1 MEDRKIYDLFGLE
14 LNVGDTVCF
23 TLSMR
28 KDEKP
33 IVKGKISE
41 ICYGKNPNEWG
52 SYYDFI
58 VIDYVQTDITEWA
71 KREKKLP
78 GKVLSTRVVKCY

>member
-1 MEDRKIYDLFGLE
+1 MERKIYDLFGLE
-14 LNVGDTVCF
+14 LNVGDKVCF

-33 IVKGKISE
+33 LVKGKITE
-41 ICYGKNPNEWG
+41 IKYGKTPNDWCG
-52 SYYDFI
+52 YNDYI
-58 VIDYVQTDITEWA
+58 VVDYVQTATTEWA
-71 KREKKLP
+71 EREKKLP